1 MQSENVTVARNVKT
15 YSTEDTQGFGD
26 VVSFPDHNTVVWA
39 WDWEGKPGAFYYMQ
53 ATKTAVHG
61 KTVVCGNAYI

>member
-1 MQSENVTVARNVKT
+1 MQSENVTVSRNVKT
-15 YSTEDTQGFGD
+15 YSTEDTQGFRD

-39 WDWEGKPGAFYYMQ
+39 WDWERKPGDYMQ
-53 ATKTAVHG
+53 ATKKEVHG